1 MEIISLSGYTYEEKL
16 NIAKNH
22 LIPKQKKANG
32 LEEHHLKFRDGAINK
47 IILGYTREAGVRGL
61 ERELA
66 RVCRVVAAELAIHS
80 EKNGD
85 EPFSKLVNEH
95 NVVDFLEE
103 EKFDNEVDTRAREP
117 GVSTGLAWTAAGGD
131 VLYIET
137 SKAPGKGQLQLTGKI
152 GEVMSESAKMALS
165 LVRAKAHS
173 IGVAEEGAKFLED
186 TDVHVHFPAGAVPKD
201 GPSAGVTITTA
212 LVSLFTGRKVRT
224 DTAMTGE
231 TSLRGLVLPVGGIKE
246 KVIAA
251 HRAGIKRVLLPP
263 KNKKDVKDIP
273 ESVRNDLE
281 LFFPETVEEVL
292 ELALE
297 K

>member
-1 MEIISLSGYTYEEKL
+1 
-16 NIAKNH
+16 
-22 LIPKQKKANG
+22 
-32 LEEHHLKFRDGAINK
+32 
-47 IILGYTREAGVRGL
+47 
-61 ERELA
+61 
-66 RVCRVVAAELAIHS
+66 
-80 EKNGD
+80 
-85 EPFSKLVNEH
+85 
-95 NVVDFLEE
+95 
-103 EKFDNEVDTRAREP
+103 
-117 GVSTGLAWTAAGGD
+117 
-131 VLYIET
+131 
-137 SKAPGKGQLQLTGKI
+137 
-152 GEVMSESAKMALS
+152 MSESAKMALS

-173 IGVAEEGAKFLED
+173 IGVAEEGEKFLED

-281 LFFPETVEEVL
+281 IFFPETVEDVL

-297 K
+297 R